1 MEKRKTIDQAS
12 TFVITG
18 SALVCSV
25 AVLLL
30 GGFILFQGLPMFSK
44 VPLVQFLFSTNWSP
58 TADTPNYG
66 ILTFFFNTSV
76 VTVLAIVFAMPIAL
90 STSIY
95 LALFAKGRMANIL
108 RAAIELLA
116 SIPSIIYG
124 LVGMVVIV
132 PIIRSLFG
140 GNGYSI
146 LACAIVLSVMILPTI
161 ISVSEVSI
169 RSVRDDLKWASVAM
183 GATTWQTIKGVVL
196 PASKSGIITALIMGV
211 GRAVGETTAV
221 LLVGGNSPLFP
232 KNLASMG
239 RTLTMNIVTDMSYAA
254 GTHLQSLFATA
265 ILLFA
270 CVLLLNILVM
280 KLGKDRN
287 DAR

>member
-1 MEKRKTIDQAS
+1 MEKRKTLDQTS
-12 TFVITG
+12 TVVITL
-18 SALVCSV
+18 SALVCSF

-30 GGFILFQGLPMFSK
+30 GGFIISQGLPMFAK
-44 VPLVQFLFSTNWSP
+44 VPLVEFLFSTDWSP
-58 TADTPNYG
+58 TGDALNFG
-66 ILTFFFNTSV
+66 ILTFFFNTTV
-76 VTVLAIVFAMPIAL
+76 VTILALVFAMPIAL
-90 STSIY
+90 STSLY
-95 LALFAKGRMANIL
+95 LALFAKGKTASLL
-108 RAAIELLA
+108 RSAIELLA

-132 PIIRSLFG
+132 PIVRSLFG

-146 LACAIVLSVMILPTI
+146 LSCAIVLAVMILPTI

-183 GATTWQTIKGVVL
+183 GATTWQTIKGVIL
-196 PASKSGIITALIMGV
+196 PASKSGIVTALVMGV
-211 GRAVGETTAV
+211 GRAIGETTAV

-239 RTLTMNIVTDMSYAA
+239 RTLTMNIVTDMSYAE
-254 GTHLQSLFATA
+254 GTHLQALFATA
-265 ILLFA
+265 ILLFI
-270 CVLLLNILVM
+270 CVLALNILVM

-287 DAR
+287 NGR